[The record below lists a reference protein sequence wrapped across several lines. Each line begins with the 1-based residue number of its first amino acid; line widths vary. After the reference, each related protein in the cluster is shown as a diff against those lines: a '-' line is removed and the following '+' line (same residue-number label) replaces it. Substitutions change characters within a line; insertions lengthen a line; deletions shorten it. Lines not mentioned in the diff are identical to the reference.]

1 MSLSLRW
8 KIALAC
14 ALIPLVLFVP
24 LEFYLR
30 GAMVREGVEAV
41 RAGLWGQA
49 QVAVLALPP
58 PPWQASSQLQT
69 LVDDL
74 DRRTETRYTLMD
86 PEGRV
91 LADSRE
97 EPANMAPHAHRPER
111 QLTVGQGVGHSVRY
125 SETLG
130 QDMLYLAVA
139 VPAGEGLPWVL
150 RLARP
155 LAAVQETTNNMRRA
169 LRLAFGV
176 TLLLA
181 WLVALVVSSS
191 LTAPL
196 QRLLRVARRIG
207 RGDLQARVEEV
218 GGGDF
223 GELSQVFNDSVAQLQ
238 ELVTASQRES
248 RYYAAIL
255 EQMSDAVIIVDET
268 GKVEFINPTF
278 ARVFQADEHQV
289 AGRSSEQITLSYEL
303 SALLLRA
310 VQQRTVQHDEVRLL
324 YPEPRSM
331 ATVVTP
337 LVDDQQKAIGAIALL
352 HDVTE
357 LQRMDEVR
365 REFVANASHELR
377 TPAAGVRALAE
388 ALQGGALH
396 DPEQGPR
403 FVQQIVEAADRLTLL
418 LDDMLMLTSVE
429 RGRELMSVAWQAAAE
444 ALTAAA
450 EQVQP
455 AASSKEVTL
464 QVEVAGEDQV
474 YADSGGLHTIL
485 INLLDNAV
493 TSTPAGGQV
502 RLTGRAV
509 PGGYEMTVSDTG
521 LGIPEEHLSRIFERF
536 YRVDKTRDRATGGT
550 GLGLAIAKHIAESHR
565 GRVSVRSLP
574 EQGSTFRVFL
584 PNP

>member
-1 MSLSLRW
+1 MNLSLRW

-30 GAMVREGVEAV
+30 GAVVREGVETV
-41 RAGLWGQA
+41 REGLLGQA

-58 PPWQASSQLQT
+58 VPWQATSQLQT

-97 EPANMAPHAHRPER
+97 EPASMENHANRPER
-111 QLTVGQGVGHSVRY
+111 QLAVGQGVGHSVRH
-125 SETLG
+125 SNTLG

-139 VPAGEGLPWVL
+139 LPAGDGLPWVL

-155 LAAVQETTNNMRRA
+155 LTAVQEATTNLRRA
-169 LRLAFGV
+169 LLLAFGV
-176 TLLLA
+176 ALLLA

-196 QRLLRVARRIG
+196 QSLLRVSRRIG
-207 RGDLQARVEEV
+207 RGDLQARVEDV
-218 GGGDF
+218 RGGDL
-223 GELSQVFNDSVAQLQ
+223 GELSQVFNDAIAQLA
-238 ELVTASQRES
+238 ELVSASQRES

-255 EQMSDAVIIVDET
+255 EQMSDAVVIVDET
-268 GKVEFINPTF
+268 GKVQFINPTF
-278 ARVFQADEHQV
+278 ARVFQADERQV
-289 AGRSSEQITLSYEL
+289 EGRSSEQIALSYEL
-303 SALLLRA
+303 SSLLLRA

-337 LVDDQQKAIGAIALL
+337 LVDDQQKVIGAIALL

-357 LQRMDEVR
+357 LHRMDEVR

-388 ALQGGALH
+388 ALQVGALH
-396 DPEQGPR
+396 DPERGPR
-403 FVQQIVEAADRLTLL
+403 FVQQIVEASDRLTHI
-418 LDDMLMLTSVE
+418 LDDMLMLTRVE
-429 RGRELMSVAWQAAAE
+429 RGRELMSVAWQSATE
-444 ALTAAA
+444 ALTEAA

-455 AASSKEVTL
+455 TASSKEVTL
-464 QVEVAGEDQV
+464 RVAVAAEDQV

-493 TSTPAGGQV
+493 KYTPSGGQV
-502 RLTGRAV
+502 QLTGRAV
-509 PGGYEMTVSDTG
+509 PGGYEIAVSDTG

-536 YRVDKTRDRATGGT
+536 YRVDKARDRATGGT
-550 GLGLAIAKHIAESHR
+550 GLGLAIVKHIAETHR

-574 EQGSTFRVFL
+574 EQGSTFTVFL